1 MYRCI
6 TGVLKQLMSHVTR
19 CSEKSK
25 EVFFGSDK
33 SSGSVCACAG
43 SGEIDWKQLS
53 MVVGSEMLKFEQ
65 EQAAASEAGKPG
77 ADDLHLYA
85 SPRGNALPFT
95 LDCVTQ
101 RCHLCLSTYTA
112 TDKCVVCFLLHH
124 CTSWGVSLHGK

>member
-1 MYRCI
+1 MGQ
-6 TGVLKQLMSHVTR
+6 TNHQ
-19 CSEKSK
+19 
-25 EVFFGSDK
+25 
-33 SSGSVCACAG
+33 GSVCACAG

-77 ADDLHLYA
+77 ADDSHLYA

-101 RCHLCLSTYTA
+101 RCHLCLSTYTP

-124 CTSWGVSLHGK
+124 CTSWGVHCMGNHHVVGKEGRKEGRTG